1 LDQFLRIINVVRKS
15 IFNDPRE
22 GRITVMKKINL
33 IVILALFLFLAGG
46 LAEGFEGYEWMP
58 EGGCQILTSLNR
70 SDLLTLATTN
80 KTEEEWEKFFAD
92 TELTEEQVKTLA
104 AYLALQMPVPKNK
117 LPPNVKELT
126 CDVLPYDGQMVV
138 LKVCQNCHGLGQVVL
153 QEKDLTAWY
162 IQIGARSHNEIELD
176 EKDSQLIVTYLSI
189 NMPVSEETIPKA
201 LLESFMS
208 Y

>member
-1 LDQFLRIINVVRKS
+1 
-15 IFNDPRE
+15 
-22 GRITVMKKINL
+22 MKKINL

-70 SDLLTLATTN
+70 SDLLNLATTN
-80 KTEEEWEKFFAD
+80 KTDEEWEKFFAD

-126 CDVLPYDGQMVV
+126 CDVLPFDGRMVV

-176 EKDSQLIVTYLSI
+176 EKDSQLIVTYLTI
-189 NMPVSEETIPKA
+189 NMPVSEEAIPEA

>member
-1 LDQFLRIINVVRKS
+1 NVVLKS
-15 IFNDPRE
+15 IFDDSRE

>member
-1 LDQFLRIINVVRKS
+1 
-15 IFNDPRE
+15 
-22 GRITVMKKINL
+22 MKKINL

-46 LAEGFEGYEWMP
+46 LEEGFEGYEWMT